1 MYWGN
6 ILPNAGY
13 EGLIFGLVAIGV
25 YLTFRILSF
34 PDLSVDGTFP
44 LGGTVV
50 AVLIADHGWNPFLAT
65 LIAVTAGFSAGLI
78 TGALNTKLRVS
89 ALLSG
94 ILMMVALWSINL
106 RIMGGS
112 NQPLIRDRTIFDV
125 AEDWF
130 AQFHFIT
137 FHAGNPVLVV
147 ADKLLGIGKEL
158 EIVTIGIVVIIVF
171 IFLNWFLR
179 TDLGLALRATG
190 DNEQMV
196 RSLGMDTDKSILLG
210 CGISNGIVAL
220 AGALLAQNQGFTDVG
235 MGFGIIVQGL
245 ATVILGEAIIRP
257 KGISMIILA
266 SLAGSFVYRLSII
279 VALRLDWLQPG
290 DIKIATAL
298 LVIIILAIPYI
309 QKRIRGEWIPP
320 AVRM

>member
-1 MYWGN
+1 MDWGN
-6 ILPNAGY
+6 ILPSASY
-13 EGLIFGLVAIGV
+13 EGLLYGLVAIGV
-25 YLTFRILSF
+25 YLTFRILTF

-44 LGGTVV
+44 LGGAVA
-50 AVLIADHGWNPFLAT
+50 AVLIANHRWNPFLAT
-65 LIAVTAGFSAGLI
+65 FIAMAAGFCAGLI
-78 TGALNTKLRVS
+78 TGALNTKLRIS

-94 ILMMVALWSINL
+94 ILMMVALWSVNL

-112 NQPLIRDRTIFDV
+112 NQPLIRDRTVFDV
-125 AEDWF
+125 AEDW
-130 AQFHFIT
+130 
-137 FHAGNPVLVV
+137 
-147 ADKLLGIGKEL
+147 LGLHGKEL
-158 EIVTIGIVVIIVF
+158 QIVTILIVAAIVF
-171 IFLNWFLR
+171 ALLNWFLR

-210 CGISNGIVAL
+210 CGLSNGLVAL

-245 ATVILGEAIIRP
+245 ATVILGEALLHP
-257 KGISMIILA
+257 KGISLILLA
-266 SLAGSFVYRLSII
+266 SLVGAFIYRLAII

-298 LVIIILAIPYI
+298 LVIIILALPYI
-309 QKRIRGEWIPP
+309 RKRVRGEWIPP
-320 AVRM
+320 ALRM